1 MTCPL
6 DAAAPAS
13 VALPEILSTD
23 ALTLSRRI
31 RSRELSCLELMQ
43 TTLVHLDALNPRFN
57 AVVSRI
63 DPESALRQ
71 ARDKDRLLDQGQ
83 WQGWMHGFP
92 QAPKDLTATAGLPT
106 TFGSPALA
114 GNVTAHDSVVVERL
128 RRDGA
133 ILIGKTNTPEFG
145 LGSHT
150 YNPLHG
156 VTGNAYDPTR
166 SAGGSSGGTA
176 VALALH
182 FLPVADGSDM
192 MGSLR
197 NPAAWNNVYG
207 LRPGFGRVPM
217 APAADVFYQQL
228 GTEGPMARNPQD
240 LAWLLSTLAGPD
252 ARAPLSLLADPLQ
265 FRQPLQAELRGRR
278 IGWLGDFGGHL
289 PIEPALLAANRAAL
303 AHFDTLGCPVEEVAP
318 FFPMERLWRC
328 WCVLRQLILAG
339 HLAGLHG
346 NPATRELLKPEA
358 RWEFEQSQALDA
370 ATIAQAMATRTEWH
384 AAVMKLFERY
394 DHLVLPAAQLPPFD
408 ARCHW
413 PQQVAGRAMDTYHR
427 WMEVVIGPSLAG
439 VPTAGVPAG
448 FDADGLPQGLQIMA
462 RPQAELAL
470 LQLCEGWYQA
480 TPWRHQRPLVLRSP
494 A

>member
-1 MTCPL
+1 MTPPL
-6 DAAAPAS
+6 DSAAPAS
-13 VALPEILSTD
+13 VALPDILAAD

-43 TTLVHLDALNPRFN
+43 ATLVHLDALNPRFN

-63 DPESALRQ
+63 EPELALRQ
-71 ARDKDRLLDQGQ
+71 ARDKDQLLDQGQ

-92 QAPKDLTATAGLPT
+92 QAPEDLSATAGLPT

-114 GNVTAHDSVVVERL
+114 GNMTAHDSVVVERL
-128 RRDGA
+128 RREGA

-228 GTEGPMARNPQD
+228 GTEGPMARNP
-240 LAWLLSTLAGPD
+240 
-252 ARAPLSLLADPLQ
+252 
-265 FRQPLQAELRGRR
+265 
-278 IGWLGDFGGHL
+278 
-289 PIEPALLAANRAAL
+289 
-303 AHFDTLGCPVEEVAP
+303 
-318 FFPMERLWRC
+318 
-328 WCVLRQLILAG
+328 
-339 HLAGLHG
+339 
-346 NPATRELLKPEA
+346 
-358 RWEFEQSQALDA
+358 
-370 ATIAQAMATRTEWH
+370 
-384 AAVMKLFERY
+384 
-394 DHLVLPAAQLPPFD
+394 
-408 ARCHW
+408 
-413 PQQVAGRAMDTYHR
+413 
-427 WMEVVIGPSLAG
+427 
-439 VPTAGVPAG
+439 
-448 FDADGLPQGLQIMA
+448 
-462 RPQAELAL
+462 
-470 LQLCEGWYQA
+470 
-480 TPWRHQRPLVLRSP
+480 
-494 A
+494 